1 LDVSSA
7 YAVLALMGPNS
18 RRLLSSVTDADLSNE
33 AFPFGTSQIIDV
45 GYARVR
51 ASRITYVG
59 ELGWELHIPSEFVQ
73 SVYDEIVGIGPG
85 FGLAHTGY
93 HAINSLRIEKAYRH
107 WGHDITDEDSPL
119 EAGLCFTIAW
129 SKPDGFI
136 GRESLQR
143 QKERGVHRRLANF
156 KLLDGDSF
164 VYHNEPI
171 WRDGCIVGCVTS
183 GMFGH
188 TIARSLATGYVTN
201 PEGLATP
208 EWVNSGQYELEIAA
222 ERFPAQ
228 VSLRPFYDP
237 ANERIKA

>member
-1 LDVSSA
+1 
-7 YAVLALMGPNS
+7 
-18 RRLLSSVTDADLSNE
+18 
-33 AFPFGTSQIIDV
+33 
-45 GYARVR
+45 
-51 ASRITYVG
+51 
-59 ELGWELHIPSEFVQ
+59 
-73 SVYDEIVGIGPG
+73 VY
-85 FGLAHTGY
+85 
-93 HAINSLRIEKAYRH
+93 R
-107 WGHDITDEDSPL
+107 
-119 EAGLCFTIAW
+119 
-129 SKPDGFI
+129 
-136 GRESLQR
+136 
-143 QKERGVHRRLANF
+143 
-156 KLLDGDSF
+156 
-164 VYHNEPI
+164 NEPI